1 MRRRLLSA
9 VWAFV
14 FTFGMLWLI
23 DRVTP
28 VKLTQRARTGLDRE
42 ELGEEAYTAGL

>member
-1 MRRRLLSA
+1 MSIRWWSCFT

-23 DRVTP
+23 DRVTT
-28 VKLTQRARTGLDRE
+28 VHVS
-42 ELGEEAYTAGL
+42 AGY